1 MMLIIVIVLQLLL
14 LKLFL
19 QLVPAYRAYTVDSLK
34 KLSFLDDLP
43 VTVDERLEY
52 NGVSTDS
59 GQSVSCH
66 CFN

>member
-1 MMLIIVIVLQLLL
+1 MMMMMLHV
-14 LKLFL
+14 

-52 NGVSTDS
+52 NGVSQDP
-59 GQSVSCH
+59 G
-66 CFN
+66 